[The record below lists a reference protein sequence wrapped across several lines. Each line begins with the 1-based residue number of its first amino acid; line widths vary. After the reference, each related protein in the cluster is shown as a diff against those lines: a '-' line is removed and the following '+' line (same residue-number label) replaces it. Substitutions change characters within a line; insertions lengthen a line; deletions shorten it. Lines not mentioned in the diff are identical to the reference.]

1 MKLTDKIGGMFIHD
15 KFETEFRNILK
26 NLHLHIISH
35 EGKNS
40 YEIANGTASFRF
52 DTTKARSAYEKNPT
66 DEKLAKVVRRLE
78 KEVATKSR
86 MISFTNGQEFLR
98 LMLMRDKDVKR
109 QMISADFV
117 DGLKK
122 VVVYTPD
129 DETVFYLDETT
140 LKRWAVPKEVVFS
153 VADRNMCRLLEKAMV
168 SEEELPGGHKA
179 LEIKTSATVFCS
191 SLILCN
197 DFRSAVSGRFG
208 DRFLVA
214 APSRENLLVL
224 KNITS
229 DIIKGL
235 GKVIL
240 SDYKK
245 AKNPITTDV
254 LLFTQQDIQ
263 IAGSFSAG
271 YNKNM
276 EE

>member
-1 MKLTDKIGGMFIHD
+1 MKLTDKIGGMFVHD
-15 KFETEFRNILK
+15 KFEAEFRNILK

-35 EGKNS
+35 EEKNI
-40 YEIANGTASFRF
+40 YQLANGTASFRF

-66 DEKLAKVVRRLE
+66 DEKLAKIVCRLE
-78 KEVATKSR
+78 KEVATQSR

-109 QMISADFV
+109 HMISADFV
-117 DGLKK
+117 DGLRK

-129 DETVFYLDETT
+129 DETIFYLDEAT
-140 LKRWAVPKEVVFS
+140 LKRWSVPKEVVFS
-153 VADRNMCRLLEKAMV
+153 VADRNMCRLLEKAKI
-168 SEEELPGGHKA
+168 SEEELPGGHQA
-179 LEIKTSATVFCS
+179 LEIKTSAAVFCS

-197 DFRSAVSGRFG
+197 DFRPAVSGRFG
-208 DRFLVA
+208 ESFLVA

-229 DIIKGL
+229 DIVKGL

-240 SDYKK
+240 SDYRK

-254 LLFTQQDIQ
+254 LLFTQHDTQ
-263 IAGSFSAG
+263 IAGSFSSG
-271 YNKNM
+271 HNKNT